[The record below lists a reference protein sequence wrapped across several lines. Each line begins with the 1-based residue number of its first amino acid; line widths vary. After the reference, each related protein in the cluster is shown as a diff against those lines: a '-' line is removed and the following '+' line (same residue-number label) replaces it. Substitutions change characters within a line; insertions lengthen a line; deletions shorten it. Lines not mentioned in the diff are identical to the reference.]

1 MSFLKKMFC
10 SDSAKADNFI
20 PALFQESTDAC
31 RNPARGW
38 YRIVYFDAGESPADR
53 FDRLGQRKGY
63 TLELVVIDIG
73 AFQDRDLTEE
83 GCDHIREVLS
93 WYRCAGLQIVLRV
106 VYDHEGK
113 APEREPFLFGQVQ
126 RHMQQVAEILQ
137 DFRDVIF
144 VYQGVLLGNWG
155 EMHTSKFLS
164 AGKIRQLT
172 EILCRTCGDG
182 FVGSVRKPVQ
192 WRMLYATGEE
202 SLQAKKIRTGLF
214 DDGIFGSETDL
225 GTYGHAS
232 KKQVGWTGQ
241 WLPEEELEF
250 QEKLCVK
257 VPNGGEALYP
267 ESGEVPNLKSAVER
281 LKRMRVT
288 YLNAEYDPAIL
299 EYWRQET
306 WTGEGPWQG
315 VDGYTYIGRHLGYRF
330 VLRGAAARRVKKEKD
345 VYLLSG
351 MLENVGFGGL
361 YEKTSLYLNW
371 KEEGGALHR
380 DLLVEDLSEKNED
393 RLVEFTAKLHRPIG
407 KVSLQMVRDRDGK
420 AIRFA
425 NVGAEETG
433 VLLGHFQEVTV

>member
-10 SDSAKADNFI
+10 SDPARADNFI

-38 YRIVYFDAGESPADR
+38 YRIVYFDAGNSPIDQ
-53 FDRLGQRKGY
+53 FDQSGQEKGY
-63 TLELVVIDIG
+63 TLELAVIDIG
-73 AFQDRDLTEE
+73 AFRDRDLTEE
-83 GCDHIREVLS
+83 GCDHIREILS
-93 WYRCAGLQIVLRV
+93 RYRRVGLQVVLRV

-126 RHMQQVAEILQ
+126 RHMQQVAEILR
-137 DFRDVIF
+137 DFTDVIF
-144 VYQGVLLGNWG
+144 VYQGVLVGNWG

-172 EILCRTCGDG
+172 EILSRTCGNG
-182 FVGSVRKPVQ
+182 FFRSVRKPVQ
-192 WRMLYATGEE
+192 WRMLHDTGEE
-202 SLQAKKIRTGLF
+202 SLQAKKLGTGLF

-225 GTYGHAS
+225 GTYGYAS
-232 KKQVGWTGQ
+232 KKQAGWTGQ

-250 QEKLCVK
+250 QEKLCTR

-267 ESGEVPNLKSAVER
+267 ESGEVPGLKSAAER
-281 LKRMRVT
+281 LKRMGVT

-299 EYWRQET
+299 EHWRRET
-306 WTGEGPWQG
+306 WTDEGPWQG

-330 VLRGAAARRVKKEKD
+330 VLRGAAVCSVKKEKD
-345 VYLLSG
+345 VCLLSG
-351 MLENVGFGGL
+351 VLENVGFGGL

-371 KEEGGALHR
+371 REEGGTMHR
-380 DLLVEDLSEKNED
+380 DLVAEDLSEKNED
-393 RLVEFTAKLHRPIG
+393 RQVEFTARLYRPIG
-407 KVSLQMVRDRDGK
+407 EVSLQMVRDRDGR

-433 VLLGHFQEVTV
+433 VLLGHFREVTV